1 MVRISHNMR
10 VSKKS
15 EYALRALIHMGC
27 HREQGSFNVRGI
39 SKVEKIPLKFLE
51 QILLA
56 LKNAGYLTSRRGVK
70 GGYTLDKKL
79 TEIRVG
85 HIIRLMDGPLAPV
98 LCVSQTS
105 YEKCNCPDEKSCG
118 LRLLMLDVRNSLS
131 NILDNYTVADVVHR
145 VESLGADFLGGVNF
159 EI

>member
-1 MVRISHNMR
+1 MR

-27 HREQGSFNVRGI
+27 HRELESFNVGGI
-39 SKVEKIPLKFLE
+39 SKAENIPLKFLE
-51 QILLA
+51 QILLS

-70 GGYTLDKKL
+70 GGYTLSKKL
-79 TEIRVG
+79 SEIRVG

-105 YEKCNCPDEKSCG
+105 YEKCNCPDEKTCG
-118 LRLLMLDVRNSLS
+118 LRLLMLDVRNSLA
-131 NILDNYTVADVVHR
+131 NLLDNYTVADVVHR
-145 VESLGADFLGGVNF
+145 VETSGTDRLGGLNF